1 MGPDVNTAI
10 QRARVA
16 KRQPRAIVPP
26 PRLSLETGDV
36 LVTLEIAGIWRS
48 GPGLT
53 APTTQTLSEYRVS
66 IHGQS
71 DADERLFEMYDRA
84 IADGDGLAADRKA
97 RLFYVEGEALTLVK
111 DYRSGPL
118 A

>member
-26 PRLSLETGDV
+26 PSLSLETGDV
-36 LVTLEIAGIWRS
+36 VVTLEIAGIWRS

-53 APTTQTLSEYRVS
+53 APTTQTVSEYRVS
-66 IHGQS
+66 IHGQT
-71 DADERLFEMYDRA
+71 DTDDRLFEMYDRA
-84 IADGDGLAADRKA
+84 MADGHALAADRKA

-111 DYRSGPL
+111 DYRSGAL